1 MVLQHIEMSVRE
13 CCRLAHS
20 RLQEYMLRDALKLDA
35 VNMEALWGRTIIESP
50 SLLDIDGPS
59 PVVTPLKQGVGYHPI
74 VLCIRKKKDANTFG
88 YKTSNIECIDRR

>member
-1 MVLQHIEMSVRE
+1 
-13 CCRLAHS
+13 
-20 RLQEYMLRDALKLDA
+20 MLRDALKLDA

-74 VLCIRKKKDANTFG
+74 VIM
-88 YKTSNIECIDRR
+88 